1 MNIEHALVVSLM
13 IGFGNLIGMILCMM
27 RLYSVDVEISAMK
40 KSTHKIQWMPI
51 DKEWAES
58 ETKVN
63 QAFERDQGHPDDL
76 QGL

>member
-1 MNIEHALVVSLM
+1 MNIEHAIVVTAMISL
-13 IGFGNLIGMILCMM
+13 GNLLGMVFCMM
-27 RLYSVDVEISAMK
+27 RLYSLDIEVAAQK

-51 DKEWAES
+51 DKDWAES
-58 ETKVN
+58 ESKVN